1 MADKLSKRSRRGCL
15 LAMMVVVWTL
25 GCDAGDDGGS
35 SAPPR
40 DLPLLVLGAF
50 PGEVAPLLGE
60 TAVNEMVQ
68 INGRTFYVGVL
79 GNHQVILGPTG
90 IGLLNAA
97 ATTRAA
103 LDAYDVEG
111 VVVSAVAGTA
121 LQVGDVAVPTTW
133 QLPDGRVYPTD
144 AAWRELAENVVVSGA
159 IMMDRCTSV
168 APSVSPE
175 PVCIAGPPVVGFE
188 GYGRSEDPFGD
199 TPVPCQENL
208 EQYADVFGCEVVPTT
223 PDPASSFEVATA
235 VTIDTGTINGEDMET
250 AAIAQIVAAHG
261 LPFIAFRAASDGD
274 GDPLGLPGFP
284 AQFFSYYHLAAR
296 NAAAVTVAF
305 LERLAADDLGTEGAR
320 GNP

>member
-1 MADKLSKRSRRGCL
+1 MADKPSKRSRLGCL
-15 LAMMVVVWTL
+15 LAMMVVVWTP
-25 GCDAGDDGGS
+25 GCGGGDDGGS
-35 SAPPR
+35 PAPPR

-60 TAVNEMVQ
+60 TAVDEMVQ
-68 INGRTFYVGVL
+68 INGRTFYLGVL
-79 GNHQVILGPTG
+79 GNHPVILGPSG

-97 ATTRAA
+97 VTTRAA

-121 LQVGDVAVPTTW
+121 LKVGDVAVPTTW

-144 AAWRELAENVVVSGA
+144 AAWRELAEDVVASGA
-159 IMMDRCTSV
+159 VTMDRCTSV
-168 APSVSPE
+168 DPSVSPE

-199 TPVPCQENL
+199 TAVPCQEDL
-208 EQYADVFGCEVVPTT
+208 EQYADVFGCEVVPAAA
-223 PDPASSFEVATA
+223 DAASRFEAATA

-250 AAIAQIVAAHG
+250 AAIAQIVAARG

-305 LERLAADDLGTEGAR
+305 LERLAADGAAAAS
-320 GNP
+320 GNLD